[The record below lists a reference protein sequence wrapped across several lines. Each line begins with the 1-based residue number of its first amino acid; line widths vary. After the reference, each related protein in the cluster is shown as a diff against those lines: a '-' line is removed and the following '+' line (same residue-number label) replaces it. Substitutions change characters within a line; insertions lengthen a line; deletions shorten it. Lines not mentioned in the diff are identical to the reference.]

1 VNVVDIRRGFEDEDT
16 GSQSPEPLT
25 LPHTDLGNARRLV
38 ADHGPRLRWAPQ
50 LGHWLHWDGTRWA
63 EDLTGE
69 VHRRAKD
76 TVDGLLT
83 QIASTSGDERKRITR
98 HWLASQGA
106 ARLAAMVTLAATE
119 PDVPVTID
127 ELDTDPFALNVANGT
142 VDLRTGRLRPH
153 WGDDLHTKLAP
164 VAYDEAAACPRWE
177 HFLADVF
184 DGDEELVAF
193 LRRLAGYTLTGDVSE
208 HVLPFAH
215 GGGAN
220 GKTTLF
226 GTLQRLLGDYAVQL
240 DPHVLMDTGHE
251 QHPTGLT
258 DLRGARMAATVET
271 EAGRRLAEVLV
282 KQLTGGDPIR
292 ARRMRCDFFQFAPT
306 HKLWLAGNHL
316 PTIVGNDHAIWRR
329 ILLIPFNVTFEGER
343 CDRALPNRLAEEMP
357 GILAW
362 AVAGCLEWQK
372 HGLGVP
378 DAVRRTTGAYRSGED
393 HVGRFLA
400 DCAEVD
406 PTASVSARKLRE
418 VYEDWCSQVGE
429 RPWSAKAVGEQLAAR
444 GFDRVQLGKQ
454 HVWTWIGFSVVSE

>member
-1 VNVVDIRRGFEDEDT
+1 MNVVDIRAGFDDRDDEEVAVD
-16 GSQSPEPLT
+16 PLS

-38 ADHGPRLRWAPQ
+38 TDHGPNLRYAPQ

-63 EDLTGE
+63 EDLTGD
-69 VHRRAKD
+69 VHRRAKG
-76 TVDGLLT
+76 TVDSLLT
-83 QIASTSGDERKRITR
+83 QIASTTGDERKRLTR

-127 ELDTDPFALNVANGT
+127 ALDTDPFALNVTNGT
-142 VDLRTGRLRPH
+142 VDLRTGRLALHRC
-153 WGDDLHTKLAP
+153 GDLHTKLAP
-164 VAYDEAAACPRWE
+164 VTYDEAATCPRWDR
-177 HFLADVF
+177 FLTEVF
-184 DGDEELVAF
+184 DGDADLIAF
-193 LRRLAGYTLTGDVSE
+193 TRRLVGYTLTGDVSE

-226 GTLQRLLGDYAVQL
+226 GTIQRLLGDYAVQL
-240 DPHVLMDTGHE
+240 DPHILMDTGHD

-329 ILLIPFNVTFEGER
+329 ILLIPFNVIFDGDR
-343 CDRALPNRLAEEMP
+343 CDRALPHRLADEMP

-362 AVAGCLEWQK
+362 AVGGCLEWQK
-372 HGLGVP
+372 NGLGVP
-378 DAVRRTTGAYRSGED
+378 DAVRRTTGAYRAGED

-400 DCAEVD
+400 DCAEID
-406 PTASVSARKLRE
+406 PTASITAGELRD
-418 VYEDWCSQVGE
+418 VYDRWCAQIGE
-429 RPWSAKAVGEQLAAR
+429 RPWSAKAVGQQLTAR
-444 GFDRVQLGKQ
+444 GFDRVKVG
-454 HVWTWIGFSVVSE
+454 HAWTWIGFDAEADL